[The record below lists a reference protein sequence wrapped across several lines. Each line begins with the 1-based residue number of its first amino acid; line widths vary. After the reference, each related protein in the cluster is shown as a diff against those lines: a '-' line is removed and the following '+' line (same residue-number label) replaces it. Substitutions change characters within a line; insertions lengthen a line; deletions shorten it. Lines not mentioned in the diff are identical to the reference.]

1 MTELKATNDFAD
13 QPNLSFFIENL
24 PNELSEKI
32 FNYLEPEDRCE
43 YLRAALGQF
52 LDIFKPRGIYFYDL
66 FEEGSEQK
74 TGQQDRDQLDDTED
88 QQLANKLKQ

>member
-1 MTELKATNDFAD
+1 MH
-13 QPNLSFFIENL
+13 LSFENL